1 MALTTAVTPFREPDR
16 MAAPALGTERAPLRM
31 PADVFRTSDHYL
43 VQIDLPGIA
52 PESLEVTA
60 DDRALAVSAERA
72 LPVDGD
78 QQQREVLVAER
89 RHGRFF
95 RQVSLPEEADLDR
108 ITADYRDGVL
118 TVLVPVALGA
128 GARRIAVT
136 HPNGP
141 EQASAEK
148 DIAEQDAA
156 AALA

>member
-16 MAAPALGTERAPLRM
+16 TAAPALGTERAPLRM

-78 QQQREVLVAER
+78 QQHEVLVAER

-118 TVLVPVALGA
+118 TVLVPVAMGA

-148 DIAEQDAA
+148 DMADQDVA